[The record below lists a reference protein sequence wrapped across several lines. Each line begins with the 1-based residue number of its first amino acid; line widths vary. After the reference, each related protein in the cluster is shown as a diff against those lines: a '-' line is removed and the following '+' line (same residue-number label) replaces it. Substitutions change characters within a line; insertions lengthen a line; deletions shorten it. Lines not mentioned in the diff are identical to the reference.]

1 MLGGFCSPVDCPVH
15 TETTS
20 KPSSNNPAAAVL
32 ALISAV
38 LSLSAHRQAAHKDDN
53 SQRKGCTILEIFGV
67 EERGPNLTP
76 APRRRYPLARTTP
89 AFILAPRRLRMVAL
103 SALWLPIVLSAV
115 IVFVAS
121 SIMHMVL
128 PYHRSDYQPLPD
140 EDKVLAALRAA
151 GLQRGLYMFPFSTH
165 KEMKSPATIE
175 KFKQGPV
182 GMLTVFPSGPPA
194 MPKFLGMWFAYCL
207 IIGLF
212 VAYLAGHTVA
222 FGAHYRKVFG
232 VAGLA
237 AFLAY
242 SLGPLV
248 NGIWKGQPWSMVLKE
263 SFDGLIYSP
272 LKAGLAMSPIIRE
285 SFSALISPGSGTVS
299 RPVPHTAE

>member
-1 MLGGFCSPVDCPVH
+1 MVSL
-15 TETTS
+15 T
-20 KPSSNNPAAAVL
+20 
-32 ALISAV
+32 ALLLPI
-38 LSLSAHRQAAHKDDN
+38 LLSA
-53 SQRKGCTILEIFGV
+53 I
-67 EERGPNLTP
+67 
-76 APRRRYPLARTTP
+76 
-89 AFILAPRRLRMVAL
+89 
-103 SALWLPIVLSAV
+103 

-121 SIMHMVL
+121 SVIHMVL
-128 PYHRSDYQPLPD
+128 KYHASDYRQLPE
-140 EDKVLAALRAA
+140 EDKLLAALRPA
-151 GLQRGLYMFPFSTH
+151 GLTRGIYHFPHCTH
-165 KEMKSPATIE
+165 KEMNSPAMQE

-182 GMLTVFPSGPPA
+182 GMLTVFPSGPIA

-207 IIGLF
+207 LIGLF

-263 SFDGLIYSP
+263 SFDGLIYSA
-272 LKAGLAMSPIIRE
+272 LTAGTFGWLWPR
-285 SFSALISPGSGTVS
+285 
-299 RPVPHTAE
+299 